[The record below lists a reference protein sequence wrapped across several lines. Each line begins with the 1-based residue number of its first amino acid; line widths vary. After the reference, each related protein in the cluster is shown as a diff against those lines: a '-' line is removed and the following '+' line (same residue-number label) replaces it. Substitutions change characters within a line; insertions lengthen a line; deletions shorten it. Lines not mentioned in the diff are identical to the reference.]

1 MVRQKEAALTK
12 AGASVPEARA
22 GARCSTELEVSDDEL
37 KNSEGLYEIIPR
49 VPEEMRFRET
59 KQAGLL
65 VSPVTK
71 KKLEEIERQEHGEIA
86 EVSESG
92 IGCVELGDRMKA
104 QLVTLDLEGL
114 GIYRRHPND
123 IRELSSD
130 RNTRWGW
137 DIFARQQGNVELI
150 LDLRY
155 AISREGQEEFRR
167 VPQSPVAEEAIRVTL
182 RQNGSSQEATE
193 QPWWR
198 RFFSIF
204 EGIL

>member
-1 MVRQKEAALTK
+1 MVRQKEAALIK

-37 KNSEGLYEIIPR
+37 KNSEGLYEILPQ
-49 VPEEMRFRET
+49 VPEEMRLRET

-65 VSPVTK
+65 VSPVSK

-137 DIFARQQGNVELI
+137 DIFARQPGNVELI

-182 RQNGSSQEATE
+182 RQNGSNQEATE
-193 QPWWR
+193 RPWWR

-204 EGIL
+204 EGIF